1 MEKQKNGELSRMFG
15 YAGKFHVL
23 TVLGC
28 VLSGISTILSM
39 LPFVC
44 IWLVIHDLI
53 QAFAAGDIS
62 LATGS
67 AHYAWMAVVFAAASI
82 LIYFIALNC
91 THLAAFRTATNMRKS
106 AIHHIVTLPLGYF
119 SQNASGRLRNI
130 IDDNAGLTEGFL
142 AHQLPDLTGAAVM
155 PVAVIILIFL
165 FDWRLG
171 ICCLIPMGI
180 SVIFLKQMMGG
191 DNAQFM
197 GKYMTA
203 LETMN
208 KEAVEYIR
216 GIPVVKV
223 FQQTIYSFKNFHAAI
238 EEYEKFASGYALKC
252 RIPLTG
258 FTVTLNGTFV
268 LLIPVAM
275 FILSGVSGQAA
286 YENVVLD
293 FLFYSLFTPVC
304 ATMMNRIMFASEQL
318 MAAKSAVSRV
328 DEILQEKPLKEP
340 EHPLIPADASI
351 VFSDVSFAY
360 PGAKEKALDHI
371 SFEVPAGKTV
381 ALVGASGSGKSTAAS
396 LIPRFYDV
404 QSGSVTIGGVDVRNI
419 EKQELMKRVA
429 FVFQNTCLFKDTLLN
444 NIKAA
449 RPDATREEVLKAA
462 DEAQCKDIIDRLPD
476 GLDTL
481 VGTGGTYLSGG
492 ENQRIALAR
501 AILKDAPIIVLDE
514 ATAFADAENEHQIQ
528 LAFERLTQN
537 KTVMMIAHRL
547 STIQDADLI
556 LVFKEGQIA
565 ERGTHEELVALMV
578 FILLCGRITRPRLP
592 GRSERRM
599 SSMIKALK
607 KKYALSDQGAK
618 DLLKGIVYSVLAN
631 ISLMF
636 PVILLAIVLNQ
647 LLAPVLGACAPEI
660 SAAVYTVIGI
670 VILAVVF
677 IFHYCQYTATYLG
690 TYDESARRRIGLAEK
705 LRTLPLTF
713 FHQRDLADLT
723 STIMGDCANFE
734 HAFSHT
740 VPQFFGAV
748 ISTGI
753 VCIGLLI
760 FNWQMGLALLWV
772 APISFAIVILSR
784 KWQEKLSKK
793 HMNARLELAE
803 GIQECLETV
812 QDIKAC
818 NQEEDY
824 LRKLDAKMDA
834 AEKAQISSEM
844 TTASLLT
851 TGQMFLRLGLATVI
865 VVGNSLVVS
874 GDTSL
879 FTYILFL
886 IAASRLYDPLS
897 GAMSNMAELFS
908 VQLQVNRLKEIEEY
922 PEETGEKNIHTNGY
936 DITFDHVQFSYEKGK
951 PVLRDV
957 SFTAKQGQVT
967 ALVGPSGGGKS
978 TVAKLAA
985 KFYPLDGGRILLGG
999 TDIAPLNSTM
1009 LMKNFSIVFQDVVL
1023 FNNTIMENIR
1033 VGKKDATDEEV
1044 IAAAKAAQ
1052 CDEFIS
1058 KLSDGYQTVIGEN
1071 GSTLS
1076 GGECQRLSIARA
1088 LLKDAPVILL
1098 DEATA
1103 SLDVDNETEI
1113 QNAISRLVKGK
1124 TVLIIAHRMR
1134 TVEAADNIVVLSD
1147 GIVVENGTHEELMK
1161 ENGLYHRLVDLQTAS
1176 ANWKLSV

>member
-44 IWLVIHDLI
+44 IWLVIRDLI

-155 PVAVIILIFL
+155 PGAGIILIFL

-268 LLIPVAM
+268 FLIPVAM

-371 SFEVPAGKTV
+371 SFEVPTGKTV

-404 QSGSVTIGGVDVRNI
+404 QSGSVTIGGVNVRNI

-565 ERGTHEELVALMV
+565 ERGTHEELVALNG
-578 FILLCGRITRPRLP
+578 IY
-592 GRSERRM
+592 
-599 SSMIKALK
+599 SSMW
-607 KKYALSDQGAK
+607 K
-618 DLLKGIVYSVLAN
+618 DY
-631 ISLMF
+631 
-636 PVILLAIVLNQ
+636 Q
-647 LLAPVLGACAPEI
+647 
-660 SAAVYTVIGI
+660 
-670 VILAVVF
+670 
-677 IFHYCQYTATYLG
+677 
-690 TYDESARRRIGLAEK
+690 
-705 LRTLPLTF
+705 
-713 FHQRDLADLT
+713 T
-723 STIMGDCANFE
+723 S
-734 HAFSHT
+734 
-740 VPQFFGAV
+740 
-748 ISTGI
+748 
-753 VCIGLLI
+753 
-760 FNWQMGLALLWV
+760 
-772 APISFAIVILSR
+772 
-784 KWQEKLSKK
+784 
-793 HMNARLELAE
+793 
-803 GIQECLETV
+803 
-812 QDIKAC
+812 
-818 NQEEDY
+818 
-824 LRKLDAKMDA
+824 
-834 AEKAQISSEM
+834 
-844 TTASLLT
+844 
-851 TGQMFLRLGLATVI
+851 
-865 VVGNSLVVS
+865 
-874 GDTSL
+874 
-879 FTYILFL
+879 
-886 IAASRLYDPLS
+886 IAW
-897 GAMSNMAELFS
+897 
-908 VQLQVNRLKEIEEY
+908 K
-922 PEETGEKNIHTNGY
+922 
-936 DITFDHVQFSYEKGK
+936 
-951 PVLRDV
+951 
-957 SFTAKQGQVT
+957 
-967 ALVGPSGGGKS
+967 
-978 TVAKLAA
+978 
-985 KFYPLDGGRILLGG
+985 
-999 TDIAPLNSTM
+999 
-1009 LMKNFSIVFQDVVL
+1009 
-1023 FNNTIMENIR
+1023 
-1033 VGKKDATDEEV
+1033 VGKEDE
-1044 IAAAKAAQ
+1044 Q
-1052 CDEFIS
+1052 HD
-1058 KLSDGYQTVIGEN
+1058 
-1071 GSTLS
+1071 
-1076 GGECQRLSIARA
+1076 
-1088 LLKDAPVILL
+1088 
-1098 DEATA
+1098 
-1103 SLDVDNETEI
+1103 
-1113 QNAISRLVKGK
+1113 
-1124 TVLIIAHRMR
+1124 
-1134 TVEAADNIVVLSD
+1134 
-1147 GIVVENGTHEELMK
+1147 
-1161 ENGLYHRLVDLQTAS
+1161 
-1176 ANWKLSV
+1176 

>member
-44 IWLVIHDLI
+44 IWLVIRDLI

-371 SFEVPAGKTV
+371 SFEVPTGKTV

-396 LIPRFYDV
+396 I
-404 QSGSVTIGGVDVRNI
+404 
-419 EKQELMKRVA
+419 
-429 FVFQNTCLFKDTLLN
+429 
-444 NIKAA
+444 
-449 RPDATREEVLKAA
+449 
-462 DEAQCKDIIDRLPD
+462 
-476 GLDTL
+476 
-481 VGTGGTYLSGG
+481 
-492 ENQRIALAR
+492 
-501 AILKDAPIIVLDE
+501 
-514 ATAFADAENEHQIQ
+514 
-528 LAFERLTQN
+528 
-537 KTVMMIAHRL
+537 
-547 STIQDADLI
+547 
-556 LVFKEGQIA
+556 
-565 ERGTHEELVALMV
+565 
-578 FILLCGRITRPRLP
+578 FI
-592 GRSERRM
+592 RS
-599 SSMIKALK
+599 I
-607 KKYALSDQGAK
+607 
-618 DLLKGIVYSVLAN
+618 
-631 ISLMF
+631 F
-636 PVILLAIVLNQ
+636 LAI
-647 LLAPVLGACAPEI
+647 
-660 SAAVYTVIGI
+660 
-670 VILAVVF
+670 
-677 IFHYCQYTATYLG
+677 
-690 TYDESARRRIGLAEK
+690 
-705 LRTLPLTF
+705 
-713 FHQRDLADLT
+713 
-723 STIMGDCANFE
+723 
-734 HAFSHT
+734 
-740 VPQFFGAV
+740 
-748 ISTGI
+748 
-753 VCIGLLI
+753 
-760 FNWQMGLALLWV
+760 
-772 APISFAIVILSR
+772 
-784 KWQEKLSKK
+784 
-793 HMNARLELAE
+793 
-803 GIQECLETV
+803 
-812 QDIKAC
+812 
-818 NQEEDY
+818 
-824 LRKLDAKMDA
+824 
-834 AEKAQISSEM
+834 
-844 TTASLLT
+844 
-851 TGQMFLRLGLATVI
+851 
-865 VVGNSLVVS
+865 
-874 GDTSL
+874 
-879 FTYILFL
+879 
-886 IAASRLYDPLS
+886 
-897 GAMSNMAELFS
+897 
-908 VQLQVNRLKEIEEY
+908 
-922 PEETGEKNIHTNGY
+922 
-936 DITFDHVQFSYEKGK
+936 
-951 PVLRDV
+951 
-957 SFTAKQGQVT
+957 
-967 ALVGPSGGGKS
+967 
-978 TVAKLAA
+978 
-985 KFYPLDGGRILLGG
+985 
-999 TDIAPLNSTM
+999 
-1009 LMKNFSIVFQDVVL
+1009 
-1023 FNNTIMENIR
+1023 
-1033 VGKKDATDEEV
+1033 
-1044 IAAAKAAQ
+1044 
-1052 CDEFIS
+1052 
-1058 KLSDGYQTVIGEN
+1058 
-1071 GSTLS
+1071 
-1076 GGECQRLSIARA
+1076 
-1088 LLKDAPVILL
+1088 
-1098 DEATA
+1098 
-1103 SLDVDNETEI
+1103 
-1113 QNAISRLVKGK
+1113 
-1124 TVLIIAHRMR
+1124 
-1134 TVEAADNIVVLSD
+1134 
-1147 GIVVENGTHEELMK
+1147 
-1161 ENGLYHRLVDLQTAS
+1161 
-1176 ANWKLSV
+1176 

>member
-44 IWLVIHDLI
+44 IWLVIRDLI

-155 PVAVIILIFL
+155 PVAGIILIFL

-371 SFEVPAGKTV
+371 SFEVPTGKTV

-565 ERGTHEELVALMV
+565 ERGTHEELVALNG
-578 FILLCGRITRPRLP
+578 IY
-592 GRSERRM
+592 
-599 SSMIKALK
+599 SSMW
-607 KKYALSDQGAK
+607 K
-618 DLLKGIVYSVLAN
+618 DY
-631 ISLMF
+631 
-636 PVILLAIVLNQ
+636 Q
-647 LLAPVLGACAPEI
+647 
-660 SAAVYTVIGI
+660 
-670 VILAVVF
+670 
-677 IFHYCQYTATYLG
+677 
-690 TYDESARRRIGLAEK
+690 
-705 LRTLPLTF
+705 
-713 FHQRDLADLT
+713 T
-723 STIMGDCANFE
+723 S
-734 HAFSHT
+734 
-740 VPQFFGAV
+740 
-748 ISTGI
+748 
-753 VCIGLLI
+753 
-760 FNWQMGLALLWV
+760 
-772 APISFAIVILSR
+772 
-784 KWQEKLSKK
+784 
-793 HMNARLELAE
+793 
-803 GIQECLETV
+803 
-812 QDIKAC
+812 
-818 NQEEDY
+818 
-824 LRKLDAKMDA
+824 
-834 AEKAQISSEM
+834 
-844 TTASLLT
+844 
-851 TGQMFLRLGLATVI
+851 
-865 VVGNSLVVS
+865 
-874 GDTSL
+874 
-879 FTYILFL
+879 
-886 IAASRLYDPLS
+886 IAW
-897 GAMSNMAELFS
+897 
-908 VQLQVNRLKEIEEY
+908 K
-922 PEETGEKNIHTNGY
+922 
-936 DITFDHVQFSYEKGK
+936 
-951 PVLRDV
+951 
-957 SFTAKQGQVT
+957 
-967 ALVGPSGGGKS
+967 
-978 TVAKLAA
+978 
-985 KFYPLDGGRILLGG
+985 
-999 TDIAPLNSTM
+999 
-1009 LMKNFSIVFQDVVL
+1009 
-1023 FNNTIMENIR
+1023 
-1033 VGKKDATDEEV
+1033 VGKEDE
-1044 IAAAKAAQ
+1044 Q
-1052 CDEFIS
+1052 HD
-1058 KLSDGYQTVIGEN
+1058 
-1071 GSTLS
+1071 
-1076 GGECQRLSIARA
+1076 
-1088 LLKDAPVILL
+1088 
-1098 DEATA
+1098 
-1103 SLDVDNETEI
+1103 
-1113 QNAISRLVKGK
+1113 
-1124 TVLIIAHRMR
+1124 
-1134 TVEAADNIVVLSD
+1134 
-1147 GIVVENGTHEELMK
+1147 
-1161 ENGLYHRLVDLQTAS
+1161 
-1176 ANWKLSV
+1176 

>member
-1 MEKQKNGELSRMFG
+1 MFG

-44 IWLVIHDLI
+44 IWLVIRDLI

-155 PVAVIILIFL
+155 PVAVVILIFL

-351 VFSDVSFAY
+351 VFSDVSFSY

-449 RPDATREEVLKAA
+449 CPDATREEVLKAA

-607 KKYALSDQGAK
+607 KKYALSNQGAK

-647 LLAPVLGACAPEI
+647 LLAPVLGASAPEI

-1076 GGECQRLSIARA
+1076 GGEAQRLSIARA

-1147 GIVVENGTHEELMK
+1147 GIVAENGTHEELMK

>member
-1 MEKQKNGELSRMFG
+1 
-15 YAGKFHVL
+15 
-23 TVLGC
+23 
-28 VLSGISTILSM
+28 
-39 LPFVC
+39 
-44 IWLVIHDLI
+44 
-53 QAFAAGDIS
+53 
-62 LATGS
+62 
-67 AHYAWMAVVFAAASI
+67 
-82 LIYFIALNC
+82 
-91 THLAAFRTATNMRKS
+91 MRKS

-119 SQNASGRLRNI
+119 SQNASGRLRKI

-275 FILSGVSGQAA
+275 LILSGVSGQAA

-360 PGAKEKALDHI
+360 PGAKEKALDYI

-419 EKQELMKRVA
+419 EKQELMERVA
-429 FVFQNTCLFKDTLLN
+429 FVFQNTRLFKDTLLN

-537 KTVMMIAHRL
+537 KTVLMIAHRL

-556 LVFKEGQIA
+556 LVFKDGQIA
-565 ERGTHEELVALMV
+565 ERGTHEELVALNG
-578 FILLCGRITRPRLP
+578 IY
-592 GRSERRM
+592 
-599 SSMIKALK
+599 SSMW
-607 KKYALSDQGAK
+607 K
-618 DLLKGIVYSVLAN
+618 DY
-631 ISLMF
+631 
-636 PVILLAIVLNQ
+636 Q
-647 LLAPVLGACAPEI
+647 
-660 SAAVYTVIGI
+660 
-670 VILAVVF
+670 
-677 IFHYCQYTATYLG
+677 
-690 TYDESARRRIGLAEK
+690 
-705 LRTLPLTF
+705 
-713 FHQRDLADLT
+713 T
-723 STIMGDCANFE
+723 S
-734 HAFSHT
+734 
-740 VPQFFGAV
+740 
-748 ISTGI
+748 
-753 VCIGLLI
+753 
-760 FNWQMGLALLWV
+760 
-772 APISFAIVILSR
+772 
-784 KWQEKLSKK
+784 
-793 HMNARLELAE
+793 
-803 GIQECLETV
+803 
-812 QDIKAC
+812 
-818 NQEEDY
+818 
-824 LRKLDAKMDA
+824 
-834 AEKAQISSEM
+834 
-844 TTASLLT
+844 
-851 TGQMFLRLGLATVI
+851 
-865 VVGNSLVVS
+865 
-874 GDTSL
+874 
-879 FTYILFL
+879 
-886 IAASRLYDPLS
+886 IAW
-897 GAMSNMAELFS
+897 
-908 VQLQVNRLKEIEEY
+908 K
-922 PEETGEKNIHTNGY
+922 
-936 DITFDHVQFSYEKGK
+936 
-951 PVLRDV
+951 
-957 SFTAKQGQVT
+957 
-967 ALVGPSGGGKS
+967 
-978 TVAKLAA
+978 
-985 KFYPLDGGRILLGG
+985 
-999 TDIAPLNSTM
+999 
-1009 LMKNFSIVFQDVVL
+1009 
-1023 FNNTIMENIR
+1023 
-1033 VGKKDATDEEV
+1033 VGKEDE
-1044 IAAAKAAQ
+1044 Q
-1052 CDEFIS
+1052 HD
-1058 KLSDGYQTVIGEN
+1058 
-1071 GSTLS
+1071 
-1076 GGECQRLSIARA
+1076 
-1088 LLKDAPVILL
+1088 
-1098 DEATA
+1098 
-1103 SLDVDNETEI
+1103 
-1113 QNAISRLVKGK
+1113 
-1124 TVLIIAHRMR
+1124 
-1134 TVEAADNIVVLSD
+1134 
-1147 GIVVENGTHEELMK
+1147 
-1161 ENGLYHRLVDLQTAS
+1161 
-1176 ANWKLSV
+1176 